1 MTMPMFVAEGMNL
14 RDWFAGQVLAAR
26 LARADTPQAE
36 LQNGAELAAW
46 AYSVAQALMA
56 QREKIYA
63 EEEHAMWG
71 PPPEPEESGPEGKAK

>member
-1 MTMPMFVAEGMNL
+1 MSMPMFVAEGMNL

-26 LARADTPQAE
+26 LARADTSQAE

-46 AYSVAQALMA
+46 AYNLAQALMA

-63 EEEHAMWG
+63 EEEQAMWG
-71 PPPEPEESGPEGKAK
+71 PPPEPDAPGSGGTPG

>member
-26 LARADTPQAE
+26 LARADTTQAD

-46 AYSVAQALMA
+46 AYGVAQALMA

-71 PPPEPEESGPEGKAK
+71 PPPEPEESGPGGKAK

>member
-1 MTMPMFVAEGMNL
+1 MSMPMFVPEGMNL

-26 LARADTPQAE
+26 IARADTSQAE
-36 LQNGAELAAW
+36 LQNNAELAAW
-46 AYSVAQALMA
+46 AYQLAAALMA

-71 PPPEPEESGPEGKAK
+71 PPPEPEPTK